1 MFRKPDNRAQEGDP
15 PSLRR
20 TEVVS
25 MHVSVLDNP
34 DESVVVTVRGNLDLD
49 SGTVLTTTLDQV
61 LARPVPRVVVDL
73 SGVEFCDS
81 TGLSAF
87 VVGHN
92 RAAAAGGW
100 LRLAAPSDWMARLL
114 DTVGLSRRLGI
125 YPGVADAL
133 AGRAPTR

>member
-1 MFRKPDNRAQEGDP
+1 
-15 PSLRR
+15 
-20 TEVVS
+20 
-25 MHVSVLDNP
+25 MHVSVLGNP
-34 DESVVVTVRGNLDLD
+34 DDSVVVTVRGDLD
-49 SGTVLTTTLDQV
+49 IDSATVLTTTLDQV
-61 LARPVPRVVVDL
+61 LERPAPRVVVDL

-100 LRLAAPSDWMARLL
+100 LRLAAPTEWMSRLL

-133 AGRAPTR
+133 AGRPSRS